1 MARPAIQLPRSS
13 SSIAATPK
21 PKHACAAFS
30 TALQFEHLALRVAD
44 HVYATHPQPADE
56 LAEYTN
62 QMLRCFRRS
71 TNCVD
76 PKKAQQESIQAAVWM
91 VEALIILEDLKD
103 EAVERPLITAA
114 IEMLER
120 TEDAM
125 RAEGLLPPARD

>member
-1 MARPAIQLPRSS
+1 
-13 SSIAATPK
+13 
-21 PKHACAAFS
+21 
-30 TALQFEHLALRVAD
+30 
-44 HVYATHPQPADE
+44 
-56 LAEYTN
+56 
-62 QMLRCFRRS
+62 
-71 TNCVD
+71 
-76 PKKAQQESIQAAVWM
+76 M